1 MPPSAMR
8 LRKLVVHGFK
18 SFADRTEFV
27 FDSPVTGIVGPN
39 GCGKSNVVDAF
50 KWVLGEQSAKSL
62 RGDAMMD
69 VLFNGAA
76 TRKPA
81 GMAEV
86 VLVFDN
92 PKAPDDGPRPLA
104 VDADEVSVGRRLYRD
119 GASEYHLNG
128 KTSRLRDVRD
138 LFMDTGVG
146 VDAYSV
152 IEQGRVSALLEANPA
167 ERRLIFEEAA
177 GVSKFKLQRK
187 EARRKLDRVDQNLL
201 RVNDV
206 VTEVEKQLRGVK
218 IQAGKARVYQEHAA
232 RLAQLRLQL
241 ALHEFH
247 VQHGRSLELAK
258 AVDDATF
265 RVDDLAGDVAHKSA
279 ALTEAR
285 EKADGLAQQ
294 KQRAEYEQ
302 VQTGAALQSAQQK
315 QQYADR
321 QLRQMADQVQT
332 FDRDRAILEQKLA
345 AATEALAADTDRLA
359 TLTADLAR
367 HRADIEQKQGAFKDG
382 QLQLNTLNREVE
394 QHKSAVLDLMR
405 RTSQVANRLGSIEVE
420 RRNLGSQQQRLGDRQ
435 RVVAAETEAATAR
448 RAELQAKVDEALA
461 VIAARQAELEA
472 TKQDAVALG
481 KRLAGV
487 SQQLGVA
494 REGRSGLMSRQKVL
508 KDLEARRE
516 GVSEGVKSVLRQR
529 EQKFPFVRGLVADVL
544 RVDVEHARVIEA
556 ALDGRDQWLV
566 TDDLSAAVA
575 ASAAFAKLEGRVNVV
590 TRGTEPSGSAAG
602 SSEVAPP
609 VVARKEPA
617 AEPLGSVPR
626 EVWTFLAR
634 TRHRIRLARDLVRFD
649 PTDAFVA
656 DALLGHSVVCDDL
669 PAAADL
675 HAAVPGFRYVTH
687 AGEVIEA
694 DGTLKAGPPSAGMG
708 LLSRRSELD
717 ALAQQVAEAD
727 AKIAALTNELTS
739 GNAAAKELDER
750 QNAVRNAVYAANT
763 TKVELTSQLARSNDQ
778 LAALNRE
785 RPVLERELAQ
795 LGEQGARLSA
805 EQEKLA
811 AQRTAME
818 ADQADRQQQ
827 ADATAERHRA
837 LAEELRES
845 AEALTGARVQL
856 GQVQEKQLSAQQ
868 AVQRQTQARAELGQ
882 QIDRIVKSAESI
894 VSKRAAVEEE
904 LSIARAGEAASKRK
918 QASLAEQ
925 LTAVSEQL
933 MAATEAVK
941 SLSAVAE
948 GLRKSHAAAEAEL
961 HALQVDA
968 GQTKVRLDTLV
979 ARTQEDM
986 QLDLPATYGAVEGGY
1001 ADPEGVDWA
1010 AMATEAKELRD
1021 KIGRLGS
1028 VNVDAIA
1035 EQQELT
1041 DRSALLSTQVA
1052 DLAAAKKQLEE
1063 LIDTI
1068 NAESSARFE
1077 ATFNAVREHFQGMFR
1092 KLFGGGKADVY
1103 LETELADNKAA
1114 DGIGGPP
1121 DPKKVDLL
1129 DAGIE
1134 IVARPP
1140 GKQPATISQL
1150 SGGEKTMT
1158 CIALLMSIF
1167 KTKPS
1172 PFCILDEVDAALDEA
1187 NNQRFN
1193 LIVQEFVEH
1202 SQFIVIT
1209 HSKRTMQIADVLY
1222 GVTMQEQGVSK
1233 RVSVKFDQVA
1243 ADGRIAEDHAAA

>member
-1 MPPSAMR
+1 MPTHGMR

-86 VLVFDN
+86 ILVFEN
-92 PKAPDDGPRPLA
+92 PKGPDDGPRPLA
-104 VDADEVSVGRRLYRD
+104 VDADEVAVGRRLYRD
-119 GASEYHLNG
+119 SASEYHLNG
-128 KTSRLRDVRD
+128 KASRLRDVRD

-177 GVSKFKLQRK
+177 GVSKFKAQRK
-187 EARRKLDRVDQNLL
+187 EARRKLERVDQNLL

-206 VTEVEKQLRGVK
+206 VAEVEKQLRGVK

-232 RLAQLRLQL
+232 RLAELRLQL
-241 ALHEFH
+241 ALHEYH
-247 VQHGRSLELAK
+247 VHHGRSVELAK

-265 RVDDLAGDVAHKSA
+265 RVDDLAGDAGHKA
-279 ALTEAR
+279 AAVGEAR
-285 EKADGLAQQ
+285 ETADAVAGH

-302 VQTGAALQSAQQK
+302 VQTGAAVQSAQQK

-321 QLRQMADQVQT
+321 QLRQMAEQVQT
-332 FDRDRAILEQKLA
+332 FDRDRTALEAKLA
-345 AATEALAADTDRLA
+345 AAVEALAADTDRLA
-359 TLTADLAR
+359 KLTADLTAR
-367 HRADIEQKQGAFKDG
+367 RADLEQKQGAFKDG

-394 QHKSAVLDLMR
+394 QHKAAVLDLMR
-405 RTSQVANRLGSIEVE
+405 RSSQLANRLGSIEVE
-420 RRNLGSQQQRLGDRQ
+420 RRNLGAQQQRLGDRQ
-435 RVVAAETEAATAR
+435 KVVAAEAEAATGR
-448 RAELQAKVDEALA
+448 KAELQAKLDEALSL
-461 VIAARQAELEA
+461 IAARQAELEA
-472 TKQDAVALG
+472 TKQDAAALG

-487 SQQLGVA
+487 SQQLGSA
-494 REGRSGLMSRQKVL
+494 REGRSGLLSRQKVL

-566 TDDLSAAVA
+566 TDDAAAAVA
-575 ASAAFAKLEGRVNVV
+575 ASAHFSKLEGRVNVV
-590 TRGTEPSGSAAG
+590 CRGTG
-602 SSEVAPP
+602 VPP
-609 VVARKEPA
+609 VPA
-617 AEPLGSVPR
+617 AAL
-626 EVWTFLAR
+626 TR
-634 TRHRIRLARDLVRFD
+634 TPHPVRLAHDLVRFD
-649 PTDAFVA
+649 AADDFVA
-656 DALLGHSVVCDDL
+656 DVLLGATVICDDL
-669 PAAADL
+669 VAAAAL
-675 HAAVPGFRYVTH
+675 HAAAPGFRFVTK

-727 AKIAALTNELTS
+727 AKIAALTEELTH
-739 GNAAAKELDER
+739 GNAAAKQLDER
-750 QNAVRNAVYAANT
+750 QNVVRNAAYAANT
-763 TKVELTSQLARSNDQ
+763 TRVELASLVARANDQ

-785 RPVLERELAQ
+785 RPVLERELSQ
-795 LGEQGARLSA
+795 LGEQGTRLSA
-805 EQEKLA
+805 EQERLTG
-811 AQRTAME
+811 QRAAME
-818 ADQADRQQQ
+818 ADQATRQQQ

-837 LAEELRES
+837 LADELREA
-845 AEALTGARVQL
+845 AEALTAARVQV
-856 GQVQEKQLSAQQ
+856 GQVQEQQLSAQQ

-882 QIDRIVKSAESI
+882 QIDRLVRASEA
-894 VSKRAAVEEE
+894 VVGKRAAVEQE
-904 LSIARAGEAASKRK
+904 LATAK
-918 QASLAEQ
+918 QAEATAAARKAELASQVATLAEQ
-925 LTAVSEQL
+925 LTA
-933 MAATEAVK
+933 AAEAVR
-941 SLSAVAE
+941 SLSAAADE
-948 GLRKSHAAAEAEL
+948 LRRKHGSAEAEL
-961 HALQVDA
+961 HELQVDA
-968 GQTKVRLDTLV
+968 GQTRVRLDTLV
-979 ARTQEDM
+979 GRTQEDM
-986 QLDLPATYGAVEGGY
+986 QLDLPAAYAAIEGGY
-1001 ADPEGVDWA
+1001 ADPDGVDWA
-1010 AMATEAKELRD
+1010 AAATEAKELRD

-1035 EQQELT
+1035 EQQELA
-1041 DRSALLSTQVA
+1041 DRQTLLSTQVA
-1052 DLAAAKKQLEE
+1052 DLTDAKRQLEE

-1103 LETELADNKAA
+1103 LETELTDAPA
-1114 DGIGGPP
+1114 DGTE
-1121 DPKKVDLL
+1121 PKKIDLL

-1193 LIVQEFVEH
+1193 LIVQEFLDR

-1209 HSKRTMQIADVLY
+1209 HSKRTMQVADVLY

-1233 RVSVKFDQVA
+1233 RVSVKFDQVTP
-1243 ADGRIAEDHAAA
+1243 DGRIDGEPAAA

>member
-1 MPPSAMR
+1 MR

-69 VLFNGAA
+69 VIFNGAA
-76 TRKPA
+76 SRKPS

-86 VLVFDN
+86 ILVFEN
-92 PKAPDDGPRPLA
+92 PRGLDDGPRPLA
-104 VDADEVSVGRRLYRD
+104 VDADEVAVGRRLYRD

-128 KTSRLRDVRD
+128 KASRLRDVRD
-138 LFMDTGVG
+138 LFLDTGVG
-146 VDAYSV
+146 VGAYSV

-167 ERRLIFEEAA
+167 ERRAIFEEAA

-206 VTEVEKQLRGVK
+206 VAEVEKQLRGVK

-232 RLAQLRLQL
+232 RLAEVRLQL
-241 ALHEFH
+241 ALHEYH
-247 VQHGRSLELAK
+247 VQHGRTVELAK
-258 AVDDATF
+258 AVDEATF
-265 RVDDLAGDVAHKSA
+265 RVDDLAGDATHKTA
-279 ALTEAR
+279 ELTEAR
-285 EKADGLAQQ
+285 EKADAVAQR
-294 KQRAEYEQ
+294 KQQSEYEQ

-321 QLRQMADQVQT
+321 QLRQMAEQVQT
-332 FDRDRAILEQKLA
+332 FDRDRSALEQKLA
-345 AATEALAADTDRLA
+345 AAVAALAAETERLA
-359 TLTADLAR
+359 TLTADLTK
-367 HRADIEQKQGAFKDG
+367 HRADIDAKQGAFKDG
-382 QLQLNTLNREVE
+382 QLQLNTLNREVD

-405 RTSQVANRLGSIEVE
+405 RLSQVGNRLGSIEVE
-420 RRNLGSQQQRLGDRQ
+420 RRNLGSQEQRLTDRQ

-448 RAELQAKVDEALA
+448 AADLKAKVDEAIA

-472 TKQDAVALG
+472 TKQDAAALG

-487 SQQLGVA
+487 SQQLGTA
-494 REGRSGLMSRQKVL
+494 REARSGLLSRQKVL

-544 RVDVEHARVIEA
+544 RVDVEHAKVIEA

-575 ASAAFAKLEGRVNVV
+575 ARDVFAKLEGRVNVL
-590 TRGTEPSGSAAG
+590 
-602 SSEVAPP
+602 SSRTGIPP
-609 VVARKEPA
+609 VSAGQLSA
-617 AEPLGSVPR
+617 LS
-626 EVWTFLAR
+626 R
-634 TRHRIRLARDLVRFD
+634 TRHRIRLACDLVRFE
-649 PTDAFVA
+649 PVDAFVA
-656 DALLGHSVVCDDL
+656 DVLLGTSVVVDDL
-669 PAAADL
+669 ATAADL
-675 HAAVPGFRYVTH
+675 HAGAPGFRFVTRT
-687 AGEVIEA
+687 GEVIEA

-717 ALAQQVAEAD
+717 ALAQQVTEAD
-727 AKIAALTNELTS
+727 AKITALTEELTH
-739 GNAAAKELDER
+739 GNAAAKQLDER
-750 QNAVRNAVYAANT
+750 QNAVRNAAYAANT
-763 TKVELTSQLARSNDQ
+763 TKVELNSQWARADDQ
-778 LAALNRE
+778 LKALNRE
-785 RPVLERELAQ
+785 RPILERELAQ
-795 LGEQGARLSA
+795 LGEQSTRLST
-805 EQEKLA
+805 EQEKLG
-811 AQRTAME
+811 AQRVEME
-818 ADQADRQQQ
+818 AQQADRQQQ
-827 ADATAERHRA
+827 AEVTAERHRA
-837 LAEELRES
+837 LAEELREA
-845 AEALTGARVQL
+845 AEALTAARVQL

-882 QIDRIVKSAESI
+882 QIDRLVKQSEAIVGR
-894 VSKRAAVEEE
+894 RAAVEEE
-904 LSIARAGEAASKRK
+904 LSIARAGEAACVRK
-918 QASLAEQ
+918 QAALAELIASLAEQ
-925 LTAVSEQL
+925 TT
-933 MAATEAVK
+933 AATAAVRT
-941 SLSAVAE
+941 LSTAAE
-948 GLRKSHAAAEAEL
+948 ELRRKHATAEAEL
-961 HALQVDA
+961 HGLQVDA
-968 GQTKVRLDTLV
+968 GQTKVRLEALV
-979 ARTQEDM
+979 VRTQEEM
-986 QLDLPATYGAVEGGY
+986 QLDLPAAYGGVEGGY
-1001 ADPEGVDWA
+1001 VDPEGIDWV
-1010 AMATEAKELRD
+1010 AMATESKELRD

-1041 DRSALLSTQVA
+1041 DRQELLSTQVA
-1052 DLAAAKKQLEE
+1052 DLATAKQQLEE

-1103 LETELADNKAA
+1103 LETELS
-1114 DGIGGPP
+1114 DGAPTGDGSEPQA
-1121 DPKKVDLL
+1121 KKVDLL

-1193 LIVQEFVEH
+1193 LIVQEFVEQ

-1233 RVSVKFDQVA
+1233 RVSVKFDQVGH
-1243 ADGRIAEDHAAA
+1243 DGRIEGTAAA

>member
-1 MPPSAMR
+1 MPIPAMR

-27 FDSPVTGIVGPN
+27 FDTPVTGIVGPN

-86 VLVFDN
+86 ILVFENPPGLDN
-92 PKAPDDGPRPLA
+92 GPRPLA
-104 VDADEVSVGRRLYRD
+104 VDADEVAVGRRLYRD

-128 KTSRLRDVRD
+128 KASRLRDVRD

-146 VDAYSV
+146 VGAYSV

-167 ERRLIFEEAA
+167 ERRVIFEEAA

-206 VTEVEKQLRGVK
+206 VAEVEKQLRGVK

-232 RLAQLRLQL
+232 RLAEIRLQS
-241 ALHEFH
+241 ALHEYH
-247 VQHGRSLELAK
+247 VQHDRTQQLAR
-258 AVDDATF
+258 AVDGATF
-265 RVDDLAGDVAHKSA
+265 RVDDLAGDATHKTA

-285 EKADGLAQQ
+285 EKADAVAQH

-315 QQYADR
+315 QQYAER
-321 QLRQMADQVQT
+321 QLRQMAEQVQT
-332 FDRDRAILEQKLA
+332 FDRDRAALEEKLA
-345 AATEALAADTDRLA
+345 AAVAALAADTERLA
-359 TLTADLAR
+359 TLTADLAK

-382 QLQLNTLNREVE
+382 QLQLNTLNREVD

-405 RTSQVANRLGSIEVE
+405 RLSQVGNRLGSIEVE
-420 RRNLGSQQQRLGDRQ
+420 RRNLGSQEQRLTDRQ
-435 RVVAAETEAATAR
+435 RVVAGETEAATAR
-448 RAELQAKVDEALA
+448 ATDLKAKVDEALA

-472 TKQDAVALG
+472 TKQDAAALG

-487 SQQLGVA
+487 SQQLGTA
-494 REGRSGLMSRQKVL
+494 REARSGLLSRQKVL
-508 KDLEARRE
+508 RDLEARRE

-544 RVDVEHARVIEA
+544 RVDVEHAKVIEA

-566 TDDLSAAVA
+566 TDDLPAAVA
-575 ASAAFAKLEGRVNVV
+575 AREAFARLEGRVNVV
-590 TRGTEPSGSAAG
+590 TRASEPSGSAAG
-602 SSEVAPP
+602 PAGAPT
-609 VVARKEPA
+609 VIVREEPA
-617 AEPLGSVPR
+617 AEPLGSVER
-626 EVWTFLAR
+626 AGWVALAR
-634 TRHRIRLARDLVRFD
+634 SPHRVRLARDLVRCASA
-649 PTDAFVA
+649 DAFVA
-656 DALLGHSVVCDDL
+656 EVLLGTSVVVTDL
-669 PAAADL
+669 TAAADL
-675 HAAVPGFRYVTH
+675 HAAAPCFRYVTK

-717 ALAQQVAEAD
+717 ALAQQVADAE
-727 AKIAALTNELTS
+727 AKITALTEELTQ
-739 GNAAAKELDER
+739 GNAAAKQLDER
-750 QNAVRNAVYAANT
+750 QNTVRNAAYAANT
-763 TKVELTSQLARSNDQ
+763 TKVELTSQLARANDQ
-778 LAALNRE
+778 LSALNRE

-795 LGEQGARLSA
+795 LGEQSTRLSA
-805 EQEKLA
+805 EQEKLT
-811 AQRTAME
+811 AQRVEME
-818 ADQADRQQQ
+818 AQQADRQQQ
-827 ADATAERHRA
+827 AEVAAERHRA
-837 LAEELRES
+837 LADELRES
-845 AEALTGARVQL
+845 AETLTAARVQL

-882 QIDRIVKSAESI
+882 QIDRLARQSEAIVG
-894 VSKRAAVEEE
+894 KRAAVEEE
-904 LSIARAGEAASKRK
+904 LSMARAGEAACKRK
-918 QASLAEQ
+918 QADLAQQLTSLAEQ
-925 LTAVSEQL
+925 VTA
-933 MAATEAVK
+933 AVGAVR
-941 SLSAVAE
+941 SLSTVAE
-948 GLRKSHAAAEAEL
+948 ELRKKHAAAEAEL
-961 HALQVDA
+961 HGLQVDA
-968 GQTKVRLDTLV
+968 GQTKVRLEALV
-979 ARTQEDM
+979 VRTQDEM
-986 QLDLPATYGAVEGGY
+986 QLDLPAAYAGVEGGY
-1001 ADPEGVDWA
+1001 VDPEDVDWA
-1010 AMATEAKELRD
+1010 AIATESKELRD

-1041 DRSALLSTQVA
+1041 DRSGLLSAQVA
-1052 DLAAAKKQLEE
+1052 DLAAAKQQLEE

-1103 LETELADNKAA
+1103 LETELADAPA
-1114 DGIGGPP
+1114 VGSE
-1121 DPKKVDLL
+1121 PKKVDLL

-1193 LIVQEFVEH
+1193 LIVQEFLDR

-1233 RVSVKFDQVA
+1233 RVSVKFDQVGN
-1243 ADGRIAEDHAAA
+1243 DGRIEDHAAA

>member
-1 MPPSAMR
+1 MHPHAMR

-18 SFADRTEFV
+18 SFADRTEFA

-92 PKAPDDGPRPLA
+92 PKGIDDGPRPLA
-104 VDADEVSVGRRLYRD
+104 VDADQVAVGRRLYRD
-119 GASEYHLNG
+119 GASEYQLNG
-128 KTSRLRDVRD
+128 KASRLRDVRD
-138 LFMDTGVG
+138 LFLDTGVG

-177 GVSKFKLQRK
+177 GVSKFKAQRK
-187 EARRKLDRVDQNLL
+187 EARRKLEKVDQNLL

-206 VTEVEKQLRGVK
+206 VAEVEKQLRGVK
-218 IQAGKARVYQEHAA
+218 IQAGRARVYQEHAA
-232 RLAQLRLQL
+232 RLAEVRLQL
-241 ALHEFH
+241 ALHEYH
-247 VQHGRSLELAK
+247 VQHNRAAELAK

-265 RVDDLAGDVAHKSA
+265 RVDDLAGDVAHTSG

-285 EKADGLAQQ
+285 EKADSVAQQ
-294 KQRAEYEQ
+294 KQRAEYDQ
-302 VQTGAALQSAQQK
+302 VQAGAALQSAQQK
-315 QQYADR
+315 QHYAAQ
-321 QLRQMADQVQT
+321 QLRQMAEQVQT
-332 FDRDRAILEQKLA
+332 FDRDRAALEAKLA
-345 AATEALAADTDRLA
+345 AAVEALTADTQRLA
-359 TLTADLAR
+359 ALTADLAK
-367 HRADIEQKQGAFKDG
+367 HRADIDQKQGAFKDG

-394 QHKSAVLDLMR
+394 QHKAAVLDLMR

-420 RRNLGSQQQRLGDRQ
+420 RRNLGSQQQRLNDRQ
-435 RVVAAETEAATAR
+435 AVVAAEAETVTAR
-448 RAELQAKVDEALA
+448 KADLQAKVDEAMA

-472 TKQDAVALG
+472 TKQDAAALG
-481 KRLAGV
+481 QRLVGV
-487 SQQLGVA
+487 SQQLGQA

-544 RVDVEHARVIEA
+544 RVDVEHARAIEA

-575 ASAAFAKLEGRVNVV
+575 ASAAFAKLEGRVNVLS
-590 TRGTEPSGSAAG
+590 RGTG
-602 SSEVAPP
+602 VPP
-609 VVARKEPA
+609 VSAGQLA
-617 AEPLGSVPR
+617 ALVR
-626 EVWTFLAR
+626 A
-634 TRHRIRLARDLVRFD
+634 RHRIRLAVDLVRFD
-649 PTDAFVA
+649 PADGFVA
-656 DALLGHSVVCDDL
+656 DVLLGTTVICDDL
-669 PAAADL
+669 PTAADL
-675 HAAVPGFRYVTH
+675 HGSAAAFRYVTRG
-687 AGEVIEA
+687 GEVLEA

-717 ALAQQVAEAD
+717 ALHQQVAEAD
-727 AKIAALTNELTS
+727 AKIAVLTEELTH
-739 GNAAAKELDER
+739 GNAAAKQLDER
-750 QNAVRNAVYAANT
+750 QNTVRNAAYAANT
-763 TKVELTSQLARSNDQ
+763 TKVELASQLARCNDQ

-795 LGEQGARLSA
+795 LGEQGTRLSL

-811 AQRTAME
+811 AQRTSME
-818 ADQADRQQQ
+818 ADQTNRQQQ
-827 ADATAERHRA
+827 ADATAERHRS
-837 LAEELRES
+837 LTDELRES
-845 AEALTGARVQL
+845 AEALTAARVQL
-856 GQVQEKQLSAQQ
+856 GQVQEQQLSAQQ

-882 QIDRIVKSAESI
+882 QIDRIVKSAES
-894 VSKRAAVEEE
+894 VVQRRGAVEQE
-904 LSIARAGEAASKRK
+904 LAAAKHAESVAAARKAELAELVT
-918 QASLAEQ
+918 QLAEQ
-925 LTAVSEQL
+925 VTAT
-933 MAATEAVK
+933 TEAVR
-941 SLSAVAE
+941 SLSTEADRQRKAHAE
-948 GLRKSHAAAEAEL
+948 AEAEL

-979 ARTQEDM
+979 ARATEDM
-986 QLDLPATYGAVEGGY
+986 QMDLPAAYGVVDGGY
-1001 ADPEGVDWA
+1001 TDPQNVDWPA
-1010 AMATEAKELRD
+1010 LATESKELRE

-1041 DRSALLSTQVA
+1041 DRSALLSAQVA

-1068 NAESSARFE
+1068 TAESSARFE

-1103 LETELADNKAA
+1103 LETELADAA
-1114 DGIGGPP
+1114 TATDGSTEPQA
-1121 DPKKVDLL
+1121 KKVDLL

-1193 LIVQEFVEH
+1193 LIVQEFVEQ

-1209 HSKRTMQIADVLY
+1209 HSKRTMQVADVLY

-1233 RVSVKFDQVA
+1233 RVSVKFDQVGP
-1243 ADGRIAEDHAAA
+1243 DGRIDGAHAAA

>member
-1 MPPSAMR
+1 MTPVLPLPRSTAPTMRPHGMR
-8 LRKLVVHGFK
+8 LRRLVVHGFK

-76 TRKPA
+76 TRKPT

-86 VLVFDN
+86 VLVFEN

-104 VDADEVSVGRRLYRD
+104 VDADEVAVGRRLYRD

-128 KTSRLRDVRD
+128 KASRLRDVRD

-177 GVSKFKLQRK
+177 GVSKFKAQRK
-187 EARRKLDRVDQNLL
+187 EARRKLERVDQNLL

-206 VTEVEKQLRGVK
+206 VAEVEKQLRGVRV
-218 IQAGKARVYQEHAA
+218 QAGKARVYQEHAA
-232 RLAQLRLQL
+232 RLADLRLRL
-241 ALHEFH
+241 ALHEYH
-247 VQHGRSLELAK
+247 VQHHRAGELSKAADDAAFRTDDLGGDATRRASELA
-258 AVDDATF
+258 
-265 RVDDLAGDVAHKSA
+265 
-279 ALTEAR
+279 EAR
-285 EKADGLAQQ
+285 DRADGLSQQ
-294 KQRAEYEQ
+294 KQRAEHEQ
-302 VQTGAALQSAQQK
+302 VQAGAALQAAQQK
-315 QQYADR
+315 QHYAGQ
-321 QLRQMADQVQT
+321 QLKQMAEQVQT
-332 FDRDRAILEQKLA
+332 FDRDRAGLEVKLA
-345 AATEALAADTDRLA
+345 AAVDGLAADTDRLA
-359 TLTADLAR
+359 ALVAALAT
-367 HRADIEQKQGAFKDG
+367 HRADIDQKQAAFKDG
-382 QLQLNTLNREVE
+382 QLQLNTLNREVD
-394 QHKSAVLDLMR
+394 QHKAAVLDLMR
-405 RTSQVANRLGSIEVE
+405 RLSQVNNRLGSIEVE
-420 RRNLGSQQQRLGDRQ
+420 RRNLAAQQQRIEGRRQ
-435 RVVAAETEAATAR
+435 VVATEADAATGR
-448 RAELQAKVDEALA
+448 RADVQAKLDEALS
-461 VIAARQAELEA
+461 VIAVRQAELES
-472 TKQDAVALG
+472 TKQDAAALG

-487 SQQLGVA
+487 SERLGTA
-494 REGRSGLMSRQKVL
+494 KEARSGLLSRQKVL

-529 EQKFPFVRGLVADVL
+529 EARFPFIRGLVADVL

-566 TDDLSAAVA
+566 ATDLSAAA
-575 ASAAFAKLEGRVNVV
+575 AAGGEFAKLDGRVNVL
-590 TRGTEPSGSAAG
+590 SGSLSGTGYQPVTAG
-602 SSEVAPP
+602 QL
-609 VVARKEPA
+609 
-617 AEPLGSVPR
+617 LGLSRACRGRRV
-626 EVWTFLAR
+626 
-634 TRHRIRLARDLVRFD
+634 RLARDLVRFEES
-649 PTDAFVA
+649 DAAVA
-656 DALLGHSVVCDDL
+656 EVLLGATVVVVEDL
-669 PAAADL
+669 ATAVDL
-675 HAAVPGFRYVTH
+675 YRTAPPGFRYVTR

-694 DGTLKAGPPSAGMG
+694 DGTLRAGPPSAAMG
-708 LLSRRSELD
+708 LISRRSELD
-717 ALAQQVAEAD
+717 ALAQQVADATAGIDRLTAD
-727 AKIAALTNELTS
+727 LTT
-739 GNAAAKELDER
+739 GNVDARVLDER
-750 QNAVRNAVYAANT
+750 QNGLRNAAYAANT
-763 TKVELTSQLARSNDQ
+763 TRVELASQLARANDQ
-778 LAALNRE
+778 LTALNRE
-785 RPVLERELAQ
+785 RPVLDRELAG
-795 LGEQGARLSA
+795 LAEQGERLAA

-811 AQRTAME
+811 GQRSAMD
-818 ADQADRQQQ
+818 ADQAARQEQ
-827 ADATAERHRA
+827 AETATARHRA
-837 LAEELRES
+837 LADELRES
-845 AEALTGARVQL
+845 AEALTSARVQL

-868 AVQRQTQARAELGQ
+868 AVQRQTQLRAELGQ
-882 QIDRIVKSAESI
+882 QIDRITRSAES
-894 VSKRAAVEEE
+894 VVGRRAAVEQE
-904 LSIARAGEAASKRK
+904 LAAAKHAEMTAAERKAALVEQVAQLAEGAKAAAEAVRSLSVAAEALRK
-918 QASLAEQ
+918 Q
-925 LTAVSEQL
+925 
-933 MAATEAVK
+933 
-941 SLSAVAE
+941 
-948 GLRKSHAAAEAEL
+948 HAAAEAEL

-968 GQTKVRLDTLV
+968 GQTRVRLETLV
-979 ARTQEDM
+979 ARTQEDL
-986 QLDLPATYGAVEGGY
+986 QLDLPAAYAAVDGGY
-1001 ADPEGVDWA
+1001 ADPDDDWP
-1010 AMATEAKELRD
+1010 AMAAEAKDLRD

-1035 EQQELT
+1035 EQQELA
-1041 DRSALLSTQVA
+1041 DRSTFLAAQVA
-1052 DLAAAKKQLEE
+1052 DLADSKRQLEE

-1077 ATFNAVREHFQGMFR
+1077 QTFNAVREHFQGMFR

-1103 LETELADNKAA
+1103 LETELADAPA
-1114 DGIGGPP
+1114 DRP
-1121 DPKKVDLL
+1121 DGSTGPKKVDLL

-1193 LIVQEFVEH
+1193 LIVQEFLDY

-1233 RVSVKFDQVA
+1233 RVSVKFDQVGP
-1243 ADGRIAEDHAAA
+1243 DGQIAGDGHAAA

>member
-1 MPPSAMR
+1 MPIPAMR

-92 PKAPDDGPRPLA
+92 PRGLDDGPRPLA
-104 VDADEVSVGRRLYRD
+104 VDADEVAVGRRLYRD

-128 KTSRLRDVRD
+128 KPSRLRDIRD

-177 GVSKFKLQRK
+177 GVSKFKAQRK
-187 EARRKLDRVDQNLL
+187 EARRKLERVDQNLL

-218 IQAGKARVYQEHAA
+218 IQAGKARVYQEHAT
-232 RLAQLRLQL
+232 RLAEVRMQL
-241 ALHEFH
+241 ALHEYH
-247 VQHGRSLELAK
+247 VQHGRAAGLAR

-265 RVDDLAGDVAHKSA
+265 RVDDLAGDAAHKAA

-321 QLRQMADQVQT
+321 QLRQMAEQVQT
-332 FDRDRAILEQKLA
+332 FDRDRAALQAKLA
-345 AATEALAADTDRLA
+345 AAVEALAADTDRLA
-359 TLTADLAR
+359 ALTADLAK
-367 HRADIEQKQGAFKDG
+367 HRADIDQKQGAFKDG

-420 RRNLGSQQQRLGDRQ
+420 RRNLGSQQQRLTDRQ
-435 RVVAAETEAATAR
+435 TVVAAEAETVTGR
-448 RAELQAKVDEALA
+448 RADLQAKVDEAVA
-461 VIAARQAELEA
+461 VITARQAELEA
-472 TKQDAVALG
+472 TKQDAAALG

-566 TDDLSAAVA
+566 TDDLSAAVT
-575 ASAAFAKLEGRVNVV
+575 ASATFAKLEGRVNVL
-590 TRGTEPSGSAAG
+590 SGRTG
-602 SSEVAPP
+602 VPP
-609 VVARKEPA
+609 VSGDQLST
-617 AEPLGSVPR
+617 LGR
-626 EVWTFLAR
+626 A
-634 TRHRIRLARDLVRFD
+634 RHRIRLAVDLVRFE

-656 DALLGHSVVCDDL
+656 EALLGTTVVCDDL
-669 PAAADL
+669 PTAAAL
-675 HAAVPGFRYVTH
+675 HGSAAAFRYVTRN
-687 AGEVIEA
+687 GEVIEA

-717 ALAQQVAEAD
+717 ALQQQVAEAD
-727 AKIAALTNELTS
+727 GRIAGLTEELTH
-739 GNAAAKELDER
+739 GNAAAKQLDER
-750 QNAVRNAVYAANT
+750 QNTVRNAVYAANT
-763 TKVELTSQLARSNDQ
+763 TKVELTSQLARCNDQ

-785 RPVLERELAQ
+785 RPVLDRELAQ
-795 LGEQGARLSA
+795 LGEQSTRLAA

-811 AQRTAME
+811 AQRTSME
-818 ADQADRQQQ
+818 ADQANRQQQ
-827 ADATAERHRA
+827 ADATSERHRA
-837 LAEELRES
+837 LADELRES
-845 AEALTGARVQL
+845 AEALTAARVQL
-856 GQVQEKQLSAQQ
+856 GQVQEQQLSAQQ
-868 AVQRQTQARAELGQ
+868 AVQRQAQARAELGQ
-882 QIDRIVKSAESI
+882 QIDRIVKSAES
-894 VSKRAAVEEE
+894 VVGKRAAVEEE

-918 QASLAEQ
+918 QAALAEQ
-925 LTAVSEQL
+925 LTSVAEQL
-933 MAATEAVK
+933 SIATEAVK
-941 SLSAVAE
+941 SLSAAAE
-948 GLRKSHAAAEAEL
+948 ELRKQHAAAEAEL
-961 HALQVDA
+961 HAWQVDA

-986 QLDLPATYGAVEGGY
+986 QLDLPAAYGAVEGGY
-1001 ADPEGVDWA
+1001 ADPQGIDWVGI
-1010 AMATEAKELRD
+1010 ATEAKELRE

-1103 LETELADNKAA
+1103 LETELADDKAA
-1114 DGIGGPP
+1114 DGTGGPAAA
-1121 DPKKVDLL
+1121 KKVDLL

-1193 LIVQEFVEH
+1193 LIVQEFVEQ

-1233 RVSVKFDQVA
+1233 RVSVKFDQVGH
-1243 ADGRIAEDHAAA
+1243 DGRIAEDHAAA

>member
-1 MPPSAMR
+1 MSDLAVTEDRRPMLNPAAMR

-27 FDSPVTGIVGPN
+27 FDTPVTGIVGPN

-92 PKAPDDGPRPLA
+92 PRGHDDGPRPLA
-104 VDADEVSVGRRLYRD
+104 VDADEVAVGRRLYRD
-119 GASEYHLNG
+119 GTSEYHLNG
-128 KTSRLRDVRD
+128 KPSRLKDVRE
-138 LFMDTGVG
+138 LFLDTGVG

-177 GVSKFKLQRK
+177 GVSKFKAQRK

-206 VTEVEKQLRGVK
+206 VAEVEKQLRGVK
-218 IQAGKARVYQEHAA
+218 VQAGKARVYQEHAA
-232 RLAQLRLQL
+232 RLAEQRLRL
-241 ALHEFH
+241 ALHEHH
-247 VQHGRSLELAK
+247 VQHNRAAELAK
-258 AVDDATF
+258 GVDDATF
-265 RVDDLAGDVAHKSA
+265 RVDDLSTDA
-279 ALTEAR
+279 ARKAADLTAAR
-285 EKADGLAQQ
+285 ERADAVAQQ

-315 QQYADR
+315 QHYADR
-321 QLRQMADQVQT
+321 QLRQMAEQVQT
-332 FDRDRAILEQKLA
+332 FDRDRTGLEEKLA
-345 AATEALAADTDRLA
+345 MAVEALAIETKRLG
-359 TLTADLAR
+359 TLTADLAN
-367 HRADIEQKQGAFKDG
+367 HKADIDAKQAAFKDG

-394 QHKSAVLDLMR
+394 QHKAAVLDLMR
-405 RTSQVANRLGSIEVE
+405 RTSQVANRLGSIDVE
-420 RRNLGSQQQRLGDRQ
+420 RRNLGHQQQRLGDRQ
-435 RVVAAETEAATAR
+435 KVVVAETDAATAR
-448 RAELQAKVDEALA
+448 RADVQAKLDEATA
-461 VIAARQAELEA
+461 NIALRQAELEA
-472 TKQDAVALG
+472 AKTNAASLG

-494 REGRSGLMSRQKVL
+494 REARSGLLSRQKVL

-529 EQKFPFVRGLVADVL
+529 DQKFPFVRGLVADVL
-544 RVDVEHARVIEA
+544 RVDVEHARIIEA

-566 TDDLSAAVA
+566 TDDGAAAVGS
-575 ASAAFAKLEGRVNVV
+575 SAAFAKLEGRVNVV
-590 TRGTEPSGSAAG
+590 CRGWVAGAAHL
-602 SSEVAPP
+602 PP
-609 VVARKEPA
+609 VP
-617 AEPLGSVPR
+617 
-626 EVWTFLAR
+626 
-634 TRHRIRLARDLVRFD
+634 HRVRLARDLVRFE
-649 PTDAFVA
+649 PADAFVA
-656 DALLGHSVVCDDL
+656 DVLLGHTIVCDDL
-669 PAAADL
+669 GIAASL
-675 HAAVPGFRYVTH
+675 HAAAPAFRFVTKS
-687 AGEVIEA
+687 GEVIEA
-694 DGTLKAGPPSAGMG
+694 DGTLKVGPPSAAMG
-708 LLSRRSELD
+708 LLTRRSELD
-717 ALAQQVAEAD
+717 ALSQQVGDAD
-727 AKIAALTNELTS
+727 GRIAALTADLTT

-750 QNAVRNAVYAANT
+750 QNALRNAVYQANT
-763 TKVELTSQLARSNDQ
+763 VKVEHASQLARANDQ
-778 LAALNRE
+778 LSALNRE
-785 RPVLERELAQ
+785 RPLIDRELAQ
-795 LGEQGARLSA
+795 LGEQGGKLSA
-805 EQEKLA
+805 EHDRLTE
-811 AQRTAME
+811 QRAAME
-818 ADQADRQQQ
+818 ADQAGRQQQ
-827 ADATAERHRA
+827 AEATAERHRA
-837 LAEELRES
+837 MADELRDS
-845 AEALTGARVQL
+845 AEALTAARVSL
-856 GQVQEKQLSAQQ
+856 GQVQEKQLSSQQ

-882 QIDRIVKSAESI
+882 QIDRLVRSAEA
-894 VSKRAAVEEE
+894 VVGKRAAVEEE
-904 LSIARAGEAASKRK
+904 LSMAKAGEAASKRK
-918 QASLAEQ
+918 QADLAEQ
-925 LTAVSEQL
+925 V
-933 MAATEAVK
+933 AALAAQSAAAAEAVR
-941 SLSAVAE
+941 SLSTVAD
-948 GLRKSHAAAEAEL
+948 GLRKQHAAAEGEL
-961 HALQVDA
+961 HKLQVDA
-968 GQTKVRLDTLV
+968 GETKVRLEALI
-979 ARTQEDM
+979 ARTQEEM
-986 QLDLPATYGAVEGGY
+986 QLDLPAAYAAVEGGY
-1001 ADPEGVDWA
+1001 ADPADVDWTAVA
-1010 AMATEAKELRD
+1010 AEVKELRD

-1063 LIDTI
+1063 LIDAITV
-1068 NAESSARFE
+1068 ESSARFE

-1103 LETELADNKAA
+1103 LETELAEPPA
-1114 DGIGGPP
+1114 DGSEA
-1121 DPKKVDLL
+1121 KKVDLL

-1193 LIVQEFVEH
+1193 LIVQEFLDR
-1202 SQFIVIT
+1202 SQFIIIT
-1209 HSKRTMQIADVLY
+1209 HSKRTMQVADVLY

-1233 RVSVKFDQVA
+1233 RVSVKFDQVGP
-1243 ADGRIAEDHAAA
+1243 DGHIDGAHAAA